1 MFQAGNDVEQGRL
14 STPARAD
21 EADKFPFCN
30 PQRHIIE
37 GMHMQGAG
45 LKPLRDMFKDEL
57 RCLGRA
63 WECSVVNMSIDPFD
77 EAR

>member
-1 MFQAGNDVEQGRL
+1 MFQAGNDIEQGRL
-14 STPARAD
+14 STPAGAD

-37 GMHMQGAG
+37 GVHMQGAG

-57 RCLGRA
+57 RCLGACRGMLGR
-63 WECSVVNMSIDPFD
+63 EHIN
-77 EAR
+77 